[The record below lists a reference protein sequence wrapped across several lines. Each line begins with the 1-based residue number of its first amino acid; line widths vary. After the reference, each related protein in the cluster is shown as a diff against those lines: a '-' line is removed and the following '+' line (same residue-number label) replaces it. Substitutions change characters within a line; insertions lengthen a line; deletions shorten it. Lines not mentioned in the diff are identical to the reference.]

1 MANFARE
8 NGDTTN
14 VVSPCV
20 LVQPKKLR
28 CQIPGTAIGVFGGI
42 LMKHIFVAILMVL
55 VMTTALAA
63 CGGGEETTLTGM
75 VVSVDG
81 TVISLME
88 VDIGNMGENND

>member
-1 MANFARE
+1 
-8 NGDTTN
+8 
-14 VVSPCV
+14 
-20 LVQPKKLR
+20 
-28 CQIPGTAIGVFGGI
+28 
-42 LMKHIFVAILMVL
+42 MKHIFVAILMVL